1 MQRLRISSFILS
13 LLIICSARSQVAVD
27 VRVDSLQFFIGEQ
40 TDITLSVSL
49 DKGQKLELPNLRKG
63 SEIIPD
69 IEVIEVKR
77 PDTTFLNEGKRLE
90 IQQKYTITAWDSS
103 FYYLPPFEVKVDGKE
118 YKSKTLALKVYTV
131 DVDTLHLDKFFP
143 PYGIMEPPFAWEDWK
158 LVVLAAFAMLL
169 AAMGAFVLYYHV
181 LTGKPIVRIIRRKKK
196 LPPHKV
202 AIDEIERIKSER
214 KWTDEDSKEYYTE
227 LTDALRKYIQE
238 RYGFNALEM
247 TSSEIIEHLLEVSDE
262 EGLRELRELFVTA
275 DLVKFAKYV
284 TQINENDAN
293 LVAAVEF
300 INNTK
305 VEADPNAAAEPEII
319 RETDTKREN
328 EVRWMRV
335 AMVVLGLAS
344 IALAAF
350 VVWRAL
356 DIIM

>member
-49 DKGQKLELPNLRKG
+49 DKGQKLEMPYLRKG

-169 AAMGAFVLYYHV
+169 AALGAFVLYYHV

>member
-1 MQRLRISSFILS
+1 M
-13 LLIICSARSQVAVD
+13 
-27 VRVDSLQFFIGEQ
+27 
-40 TDITLSVSL
+40 
-49 DKGQKLELPNLRKG
+49 
-63 SEIIPD
+63 
-69 IEVIEVKR
+69 
-77 PDTTFLNEGKRLE
+77 
-90 IQQKYTITAWDSS
+90 
-103 FYYLPPFEVKVDGKE
+103 
-118 YKSKTLALKVYTV
+118 
-131 DVDTLHLDKFFP
+131 
-143 PYGIMEPPFAWEDWK
+143 
-158 LVVLAAFAMLL
+158 
-169 AAMGAFVLYYHV
+169 
-181 LTGKPIVRIIRRKKK
+181 
-196 LPPHKV
+196 
-202 AIDEIERIKSER
+202 
-214 KWTDEDSKEYYTE
+214 
-227 LTDALRKYIQE
+227 RKYIQE

-305 VEADPNAAAEPEII
+305 VEADPNAPAEPEII